1 MSEKGKY
8 LQQIAKDIEWCKQQ
22 IQSLK
27 YDIKS
32 CPKHKEAE
40 LTEKLDSINQKI
52 LKQEDKHGIRQRK
65 WDKAKSS
72 PRKNTQGS
80 PMNTNTT
87 PRMFQGTEE

>member
-8 LQQIAKDIEWCKQQ
+8 LQQIAKDIEWAKQQ

-40 LTEKLDSINQKI
+40 LTEKLDSIN
-52 LKQEDKHGIRQRK
+52 
-65 WDKAKSS
+65 
-72 PRKNTQGS
+72 
-80 PMNTNTT
+80 
-87 PRMFQGTEE
+87 